1 MKRHNPIDTI
11 EYNTTRIVPKGG
23 HMNEQKIKR
32 LLFAGIIALSICLL
46 FTTQQNTQTQTVSGI
61 ISMEEVKI
69 TAGVGGNIKQ
79 TYHRQ
84 GDTVKRGDIL
94 YELDS
99 PELTEEIEKAKN
111 IITKVEDDLR
121 VLSVP
126 NTALSATSAE
136 EIIYQQADAKAK
148 QFQELY
154 EQGAISKK
162 MLIEAQTERDIAH
175 QAVETARAN
184 GIIGTYGAGDP
195 AVIAMKQ
202 EELTHARQNL
212 ETLEKQ
218 KQQLIITSPTDGI
231 IANQIYQ
238 EGQRVE
244 SGYLI
249 ANIAVKENCTLTAY
263 VSGAEKAQLAEG
275 KTVAVKIGA
284 YPDKQF
290 SGTVTKIENDPK
302 SDNKSAAVQ
311 IRMTNNDNLLRA
323 GMQAQ
328 IQLD

>member
-1 MKRHNPIDTI
+1 
-11 EYNTTRIVPKGG
+11 
-23 HMNEQKIKR
+23 MNEQKIKR
-32 LLFAGIIALSICLL
+32 LLLVGIIALSICLL
-46 FTTQQNTQTQTVSGI
+46 FTTQQSTQTQTVSGI
-61 ISMEEVKI
+61 ISMEEIKI

-79 TYHRQ
+79 IYRSQ

-111 IITKVEDDLR
+111 IIAKVEDDLR

-126 NTALSATSAE
+126 NVNVSATSAE
-136 EIIYQQADAKAK
+136 EIIYQQAAAKAK

-154 EQGAISKK
+154 DQGAISRK

-184 GIIGTYGAGDP
+184 GSIGTYGAGDP

-212 ETLEKQ
+212 EALEKQ
-218 KQQLIITSPTDGI
+218 KKELIITSPADGA

-238 EGQRVE
+238 AGQRVE

-249 ANIAVKENCTLTAY
+249 ASIAVKENCTLTAY
-263 VSGAEKAQLAEG
+263 VSDAEKAQLTEG
-275 KTVAVKIGA
+275 QTVAVKIGA

-290 SGTVTKIENDPK
+290 SGTVTKIEND
-302 SDNKSAAVQ
+302 SQADNKSAAVQ